1 MRAPAAHRPRA
12 PRAAATSGVR
22 AEGASGSEEM
32 NWGLILK
39 FENLFQLRCA
49 CRQLHA
55 LSHRKVYRTQWKP
68 VQSSVYPIW
77 SVHLYPQLWQ
87 TDKLISV
94 ALPHYRHLATKEEK
108 KKNRKK
114 LPLTKGEVEIRQKM
128 TVEELARAMGKDVDH
143 IYEALLYTDIDFDSL
158 EPDSILYEDY
168 IKLIV
173 KKSGMKYKS
182 AKLKEEKEKENTDAV
197 KRPPADPAVLTPRP
211 AVVTILGH
219 VDHGKTT
226 LLDSLRKTQV
236 ASMEAGGITQHIGAF
251 LVHLPSGEKITFLDT
266 PGHAAFS
273 AMRARGTNVTDI
285 VILVVAAED
294 GVMEQT
300 IESIQHAKN
309 AGVPLILAINKCDK
323 PEADPERVKK
333 ELLAHDVVCEE
344 FGGDVQAV
352 NISALK
358 GENLM
363 VLAEATVAL
372 AEMLEL
378 KADSTGLVEGTVI
391 ESRKDKGKGP
401 VTTAIIQRGTL
412 RKGCV
417 LVAGKTWAKV
427 RFMFDENGKAVDA
440 ASPGIPV
447 EIMGWKEV
455 PSAGDEIIEVESE
468 QKAHQV
474 VAWRNYVEQQEKMKR
489 DSEVIE
495 AKQKEH
501 RTEYEKK
508 QQKLAHLTWRQR
520 KAVLYK
526 ANKHLMCSKPK
537 ERTEIDKNVLSVI
550 VKGDVDGSVE
560 AILNILDSYDA
571 DSECKLDII
580 HFGMGDISE
589 TDVSLAEA
597 FNGVVYGFSVKANET
612 IKKLAAKKGI
622 KIKIHNIIYH
632 LIEDVK
638 HELNSR
644 LPPSMVE
651 NTIGEASVL
660 DTFSVTVGKS
670 KVPVAGCR
678 VHKGQLDKKMK
689 FKLIRKGD
697 VIWKGSLSSLKHH
710 KADVQII
717 KTGMDCGLSLDKDI
731 DFNVGDEIICYEEKE
746 VGQTTSWDPGF

>member
-1 MRAPAAHRPRA
+1 
-12 PRAAATSGVR
+12 
-22 AEGASGSEEM
+22 M
-32 NWGLILK
+32 NRGLILK
-39 FENLFQLRCA
+39 FESLVQFRGA
-49 CRQLHA
+49 CRQLRT
-55 LSHRKVYRTQWKP
+55 LSHRKVARAQWKP
-68 VQSSVYPIW
+68 AQSSAHPMC
-77 SVHLYPQLWQ
+77 SVLLYPQLWQ
-87 TDKLISV
+87 KDKLISI
-94 ALPHYRHLATKEEK
+94 ALSQCRHLATKEETKKRK
-108 KKNRKK
+108 KKI
-114 LPLTKGEVEIRQKM
+114 LLTQGEVEIRQKM
-128 TVEELARAMGKDVDH
+128 TIEELARAMGKDIDH
-143 IYEALLYTDIDFDSL
+143 IYEALLYTDVDLDSL
-158 EPDSILYEDY
+158 EPDSVLYEDH

-182 AKLKEEKEKENTDAV
+182 AKLKEEKERENTDAV

-211 AVVTILGH
+211 PVVTILGH

-273 AMRARGTNVTDI
+273 AMRARGTHVTDI

-309 AGVPLILAINKCDK
+309 AGVPIILAINKCDK

-372 AEMLEL
+372 AEVLEL
-378 KADSTGLVEGTVI
+378 KADPTGLVEGTVI

-412 RKGCV
+412 RKGSV

-427 RFMFDENGKAVDA
+427 RFMFDENGKAIDA

-455 PSAGDEIIEVESE
+455 PSAGDEMLEVESE
-468 QKAHQV
+468 QRAHEV
-474 VAWRNYVEQQEKMKR
+474 MAWRTYVEQQEKVKK
-489 DSEVIE
+489 DAEVIE

-501 RTEYEKK
+501 RMEYEKK

-526 ANKHLMCSKPK
+526 ENKHLMLLKPK
-537 ERTEIDKNVLSVI
+537 ERTEMDKNVLSVI

-571 DSECKLDII
+571 DDECKLNII

-589 TDVSLAEA
+589 TDISLAET
-597 FNGVVYGFSVKANET
+597 FNGVVFGFSVKANES
-612 IKKLAAKKGI
+612 IKQLAAKKGI
-622 KIKIHNIIYH
+622 KIKLHNVIYK
-632 LIEDVK
+632 LIEDLK
-638 HELNSR
+638 EELNSR
-644 LPPSMVE
+644 LPPAVAE

-660 DTFSVTVGKS
+660 NIFSVTVGKN
-670 KVPVAGCR
+670 KIPVAGCR
-678 VHKGQLDKKMK
+678 VQKGLLDKKMK
-689 FKLIRKGD
+689 FKLIRNGD
-697 VIWKGSLSSLKHH
+697 VIWKGYLSSLKHH
-710 KADVQII
+710 KDDVQVI
-717 KTGMDCGLSLDKDI
+717 KTGMDCGLSLDKNI
-731 DFNVGDEIICYEEKE
+731 QFNIGDEIICYEEKE
-746 VGQTTSWDPGF
+746 VQQTTSWDPGF

>member
-1 MRAPAAHRPRA
+1 MKSSAARSVLVESTGRDRPRNEA
-12 PRAAATSGVR
+12 REQFLSAKRAVNR
-22 AEGASGSEEM
+22 IHLHEEM
-32 NWGLILK
+32 NRGLILK
-39 FENLFQLRCA
+39 FENLVQLRGA
-49 CRQLHA
+49 CQQLRT
-55 LSHRKVYRTQWKP
+55 LSYRKVYRAQWKP
-68 VQSSVYPIW
+68 VQSSAHPVW
-77 SVHLYPQLWQ
+77 SVLLYPQLWQ
-87 TDKLISV
+87 KDKLISIT
-94 ALPHYRHLATKEEK
+94 LPQHRHLATKEETK
-108 KKNRKK
+108 KKKK
-114 LPLTKGEVEIRQKM
+114 KIPLAKGEVEIRQKM
-128 TVEELARAMGKDVDH
+128 TIEELAQAMGKDIDH
-143 IYEALLYTDIDFDSL
+143 IYEALLYTDIDLDSL
-158 EPDSILYEDY
+158 EPDSILYEDH
-168 IKLIV
+168 IKLVV

-182 AKLKEEKEKENTDAV
+182 AKLKEEKERKNTDAV

-211 AVVTILGH
+211 PVVTILGH

-273 AMRARGTNVTDI
+273 AMRARGTHVTDI

-294 GVMEQT
+294 GVMQQT

-333 ELLAHDVVCEE
+333 ELLAHDVICEE

-378 KADSTGLVEGTVI
+378 KADSTGLVEATVI

-427 RFMFDENGKAVDA
+427 RFMFDENGKAIDA
-440 ASPGIPV
+440 APPGIPV

-455 PSAGDEIIEVESE
+455 PSAGDEILEVESE
-468 QKAHQV
+468 QRAHEV
-474 VAWRNYVEQQEKMKR
+474 VAWRTYVEQQDRMKK
-489 DSEVIE
+489 DVEVIE

-501 RTEYEKK
+501 RMEYKKK
-508 QQKLAHLTWRQR
+508 QQPLAHLTWRQR

-526 ANKHLMCSKPK
+526 ANKHLMFLKPK
-537 ERTEIDKNVLSVI
+537 ERTEMDKNVLSVI
-550 VKGDVDGSVE
+550 VKGDVDGSLE

-571 DSECKLDII
+571 DDECKLDII

-589 TDVSLAEA
+589 TDISLAEA
-597 FNGVVYGFSVKANET
+597 FNGVVFGFSVKANESV
-612 IKKLAAKKGI
+612 KQLAAKKGV
-622 KIKIHNIIYH
+622 KIKLHNIIYK
-632 LIEDVK
+632 LIEDLK
-638 HELNSR
+638 DELNSR
-644 LPPSMVE
+644 LPPSVVE
-651 NTIGEASVL
+651 DTIGEASVL
-660 DTFSVTVGKS
+660 DTFSVTVGKN
-670 KVPVAGCR
+670 KIPVAGCR
-678 VHKGQLDKKMK
+678 VQKGLLDKKMK
-689 FKLIRKGD
+689 FKLIRNRD
-697 VIWKGSLSSLKHH
+697 VIWKGSRSQ
-710 KADVQII
+710 A
-717 KTGMDCGLSLDKDI
+717 
-731 DFNVGDEIICYEEKE
+731 
-746 VGQTTSWDPGF
+746 PGN

>member
-1 MRAPAAHRPRA
+1 
-12 PRAAATSGVR
+12 
-22 AEGASGSEEM
+22 M
-32 NWGLILK
+32 NRRLILK
-39 FENLFQLRCA
+39 FENLIHFRGA
-49 CRQLHA
+49 CRQLHTLPCRGVCRA
-55 LSHRKVYRTQWKP
+55 QWKP
-68 VQSSVYPIW
+68 VQSSACPTR
-77 SVHLYPQLWQ
+77 SVHPYPQCWQ
-87 TDKLISV
+87 RDKLVRV
-94 ALPHYRHLATKEEK
+94 ASSPCRYLATKEEK
-108 KKNRKK
+108 KKDRRK
-114 LPLTKGEVEIRQKM
+114 LPMTKGEVEIRQQM
-128 TVEELARAMGKDVDH
+128 TVEELARAMGKDIDH
-143 IYEALLYTDIDFDSL
+143 IYEALLYSDIDVNSL
-158 EPDSILYEDY
+158 EPDSILYEDS

-182 AKLKEEKEKENTDAV
+182 AKLREEKERENKDAV
-197 KRPPADPAVLTPRP
+197 KRPPADPAFLTPRP
-211 AVVTILGH
+211 PVVTIMGH

-236 ASMEAGGITQHIGAF
+236 AAMEAGGITQHIGAF

-273 AMRARGTNVTDI
+273 AMRARGAYVTDI
-285 VILVVAAED
+285 IILVVAAED
-294 GVMEQT
+294 GVMQQT
-300 IESIQHAKN
+300 IESIEHAKN

-358 GENLM
+358 GDNLT

-378 KADSTGLVEGTVI
+378 KADYSGLVEGTIV

-440 ASPGIPV
+440 ASPSIPV

-455 PSAGDEIIEVESE
+455 PSAGDEILEVESE
-468 QKAHQV
+468 QRAHEV
-474 VAWRNYVEQQEKMKR
+474 VAWRTYVEQQEKMKK
-489 DSEVIE
+489 DGEVIE

-501 RTEYEKK
+501 RMEYEKK
-508 QQKLAHLTWRQR
+508 LQNLAHLTWRQR
-520 KAVLYK
+520 KAALYK
-526 ANKHLMCSKPK
+526 ASKHLMPLKPK
-537 ERTEIDKNVLSVI
+537 ERAETDENVLSI
-550 VKGDVDGSVE
+550 IIKGDVDGSVE
-560 AILNILDSYDA
+560 AILNVLDSYDA
-571 DSECKLDII
+571 DDECKLDVI

-589 TDVSLAEA
+589 TDLSLAET

-612 IKKLAAKKGI
+612 IKKMAAKKGV
-622 KIKIHNIIYH
+622 KIKLHNIIYK
-632 LIEDVK
+632 LIEDLK
-638 HELNSR
+638 DELSSR
-644 LPPSMVE
+644 LPPSVVE

-660 DTFSVTVGKS
+660 DIFSVTVGKN

-678 VHKGQLDKKMK
+678 VQKGQLDKKMK
-689 FKLIRKGD
+689 FKLIRKGN

-710 KADVQII
+710 KDDVQVI
-717 KTGMDCGLSLDKDI
+717 KTGMDCGLSLDKHME
-731 DFNVGDEIICYEEKE
+731 FNIGDEIICYEEKE
-746 VGQTTSWDPGF
+746 IQQTTSWNPGF

>member
-1 MRAPAAHRPRA
+1 MSR
-12 PRAAATSGVR
+12 
-22 AEGASGSEEM
+22 
-32 NWGLILK
+32 GLILK
-39 FENLFQLRCA
+39 LENLVQLHCA
-49 CRQLHA
+49 CRQLHT
-55 LSHRKVYRTQWKP
+55 LSYRKVYRAQWKP
-68 VQSSVYPIW
+68 VQSSAYPMW
-77 SVHLYPQLWQ
+77 SVHLYPQFWQ
-87 TDKLISV
+87 ADKLISV
-94 ALPHYRHLATKEEK
+94 ASPRYRHLATKEEK

-128 TVEELARAMGKDVDH
+128 TVEELARAMGKDIDH
-143 IYEALLYTDIDFDSL
+143 IFEALLYTDIDFGSL
-158 EPDSILYEDY
+158 EPDSILDEDY

-211 AVVTILGH
+211 AVVTVLGH

-236 ASMEAGGITQHIGAF
+236 AAMEAGGITQHIGAF
-251 LVHLPSGEKITFLDT
+251 LVHLPTGEKITFLDT

-273 AMRARGTNVTDI
+273 AMRARGTSVTDI

-300 IESIQHAKN
+300 VESIQHAQN

-333 ELLAHDVVCEE
+333 ELLAHDVICEE

-378 KADSTGLVEGTVI
+378 KADATGLVEGTVI

-412 RKGCV
+412 RKGCI

-427 RFMFDENGKAVDA
+427 RFMFDENGRAVDA

-455 PSAGDEIIEVESE
+455 PSAGDEILEVESE
-468 QKAHQV
+468 QRAHEV

-489 DSEVIE
+489 DLEFIE

-501 RTEYEKK
+501 RMEYEKK
-508 QQKLAHLTWRQR
+508 QQKLAHLTWRQK

-526 ANKHLMCSKPK
+526 ANKHIMFSKPK
-537 ERTEIDKNVLSVI
+537 ERTESDKNVLSVI

-571 DSECKLDII
+571 DDECKLDII

-622 KIKIHNIIYH
+622 KIKLHNIIYQ

-644 LPPSMVE
+644 LPPSVVE

-660 DTFSVTVGKS
+660 DTFCVTVGKS

-678 VHKGQLDKKMK
+678 VQKGQLDKKMK
-689 FKLIRKGD
+689 FKLIRQGD

-717 KTGMDCGLSLDKDI
+717 KTGMDCGISLDKDI
-731 DFNVGDEIICYEEKE
+731 EFSVGDEIICYEEKE
-746 VGQTTSWDPGF
+746 VQQTTSWDPGF

>member
-1 MRAPAAHRPRA
+1 MNRGLVLRL
-12 PRAAATSGVR
+12 
-22 AEGASGSEEM
+22 EG
-32 NWGLILK
+32 LV
-39 FENLFQLRCA
+39 QLRGA
-49 CRQLHA
+49 CRQLRA
-55 LSHRKVYRTQWKP
+55 LSYGKLWGARWKP
-68 VQSSVYPIW
+68 VQASAQPLCSVP
-77 SVHLYPQLWQ
+77 LRPQLWQ
-87 TDKLISV
+87 KHRSV
-94 ALPHYRHLATKEEK
+94 GVASAQRRHLATKEETK
-108 KKNRKK
+108 KKKK
-114 LPLTKGEVEIRQKM
+114 KIPLTRGEVEIRQKM
-128 TVEELARAMGKDVDH
+128 TVEELARAMGKDIDH
-143 IYEALLYTDIDFDSL
+143 IYEALLYTDIDLASL
-158 EPDSILYEDY
+158 EPDSILYEDQ
-168 IKLIV
+168 IKMIV
-173 KKSGMKYKS
+173 QKSGMKYKS
-182 AKLKEEKEKENTDAV
+182 AKLKEEKERKNTDAV
-197 KRPPADPAVLTPRP
+197 KPPADPAVLTPRP
-211 AVVTILGH
+211 PVVTILGH

-251 LVHLPSGEKITFLDT
+251 LVHMPSGEKITFLDT

-372 AEMLEL
+372 AEILEL
-378 KADSTGLVEGTVI
+378 KADATGLVEGTVI
-391 ESRKDKGKGP
+391 ESRKDRGKGP
-401 VTTAIIQRGTL
+401 LTTAIIQRGTL

-440 ASPGIPV
+440 APPGIPV
-447 EIMGWKEV
+447 EIMGWKDV
-455 PSAGDEIIEVESE
+455 PSAGDEILEVESE
-468 QKAHQV
+468 QRAHEV
-474 VAWRNYVEQQEKMKR
+474 IDWRTYVEQQEKLKK
-489 DSEVIE
+489 DTEVIE

-501 RTEYEKK
+501 RMEYKQQ

-526 ANKHLMCSKPK
+526 ANKHLLFQRPK
-537 ERTEIDKNVLSVI
+537 DRREVAEDTLSVI

-560 AILNILDSYDA
+560 AILNILDSYDCE
-571 DSECKLDII
+571 DECKLDIV

-589 TDVSLAEA
+589 NDLSLAEA
-597 FNGVVYGFSVKANET
+597 FNGVIYGFSVKANDS
-612 IKKLAAKKGI
+612 IKKLADKKGI
-622 KIKIHNIIYH
+622 KIKLHNIIYK
-632 LIEDVK
+632 LIDDLKE
-638 HELNSR
+638 ELNSR
-644 LPPSMVE
+644 LPPAVVE
-651 NTIGEASVL
+651 TTIGEASVL
-660 DTFSVTVGKS
+660 DTFSVTVGKN
-670 KVPVAGCR
+670 KIPVAGCR
-678 VHKGQLDKKMK
+678 VHKGLLDRKMK
-689 FKLIRKGD
+689 FKLIRSGD

-710 KADVQII
+710 KDDAQVI
-717 KTGMDCGLSLDKDI
+717 KVGMDCGLSLDRNLE
-731 DFNVGDEIICYEEKE
+731 FSVGDGIICYEETE
-746 VGQTTSWDPGF
+746 VRQKTSWDPGF

>member
-1 MRAPAAHRPRA
+1 
-12 PRAAATSGVR
+12 
-22 AEGASGSEEM
+22 M

-182 AKLKEEKEKENTDAV
+182 AKLKEEKEKENTDA
-197 KRPPADPAVLTPRP
+197 
-211 AVVTILGH
+211 
-219 VDHGKTT
+219 
-226 LLDSLRKTQV
+226 
-236 ASMEAGGITQHIGAF
+236 
-251 LVHLPSGEKITFLDT
+251 ITFLDT

>member
-1 MRAPAAHRPRA
+1 
-12 PRAAATSGVR
+12 
-22 AEGASGSEEM
+22 M
-32 NWGLILK
+32 NRGLILK
-39 FENLFQLRCA
+39 FENLVQLRGA
-49 CRQLHA
+49 CRQLRT
-55 LSHRKVYRTQWKP
+55 LSDRKVDRAQWKP
-68 VQSSVYPIW
+68 VQSSAHPAW
-77 SVHLYPQLWQ
+77 SALLYPQFWQ
-87 TDKLISV
+87 KDKLIRI
-94 ALPHYRHLATKEEK
+94 ALLQHRHLATKEETK
-108 KKNRKK
+108 KKKK
-114 LPLTKGEVEIRQKM
+114 KIPLAKGEVEIRQKM
-128 TVEELARAMGKDVDH
+128 TVEELAQAMGKDVDH
-143 IYEALLYTDIDFDSL
+143 IYEALLYTDVNLDSL
-158 EPDSILYEDY
+158 EPDSILYEDH

-182 AKLKEEKEKENTDAV
+182 AKLKEEKERENTDAV

-211 AVVTILGH
+211 PVVTILGH

-273 AMRARGTNVTDI
+273 AMRARGTHVTDI

-294 GVMEQT
+294 GVMQQT

-358 GENLM
+358 GENLL

-427 RFMFDENGKAVDA
+427 RFMFDENGKAVDT

-455 PSAGDEIIEVESE
+455 PSAGEEILEVESE
-468 QKAHQV
+468 QRAHEV
-474 VAWRNYVEQQEKMKR
+474 VAWRTYVEQQERMKR
-489 DSEVIE
+489 DVEVIE

-501 RTEYEKK
+501 RMEYKEK

-526 ANKHLMCSKPK
+526 ANKHLMFSRPK
-537 ERTEIDKNVLSVI
+537 EKTEMDKNVLSVI
-550 VKGDVDGSVE
+550 VKGAVLFCFLLHWFC
-560 AILNILDSYDA
+560 A
-571 DSECKLDII
+571 SEVLSLKHSSKLSLVII
-580 HFGMGDISE
+580 SCRLFYLS
-589 TDVSLAEA
+589 
-597 FNGVVYGFSVKANET
+597 GVVFGFSVKANES
-612 IKKLAAKKGI
+612 IKQLAAKKGI
-622 KIKIHNIIYH
+622 KIKLHNIIYK
-632 LIEDVK
+632 LIEDLK
-638 HELNSR
+638 DELNSR
-644 LPPSMVE
+644 LPPSVVE

-660 DTFSVTVGKS
+660 DIFSVTVGKN
-670 KVPVAGCR
+670 KIPVAGCR
-678 VHKGQLDKKMK
+678 VQKGLLDKKMK
-689 FKLIRKGD
+689 FKLIRNGD

-710 KADVQII
+710 KDDVQVI
-717 KTGMDCGLSLDKDI
+717 KTGMDCGLSLNEYI
-731 DFNVGDEIICYEEKE
+731 EFNIGDEIICYEERE
-746 VGQTTSWDPGF
+746 VQQTTSWDPGF

>member
-1 MRAPAAHRPRA
+1 MR
-12 PRAAATSGVR
+12 
-22 AEGASGSEEM
+22 
-32 NWGLILK
+32 
-39 FENLFQLRCA
+39 
-49 CRQLHA
+49 
-55 LSHRKVYRTQWKP
+55 
-68 VQSSVYPIW
+68 
-77 SVHLYPQLWQ
+77 
-87 TDKLISV
+87 
-94 ALPHYRHLATKEEK
+94 
-108 KKNRKK
+108 
-114 LPLTKGEVEIRQKM
+114 GEVEIRQKM
-128 TVEELARAMGKDVDH
+128 TVEELAQAMGKDIDH
-143 IYEALLYTDIDFDSL
+143 IYEALLYTDINLDSV
-158 EPDSILYEDY
+158 EPDTILHEDH
-168 IKLIV
+168 IKMIV
-173 KKSGMKYKS
+173 QKSGMKYKS
-182 AKLKEEKEKENTDAV
+182 AKLKEEKERRNTDAV

-211 AVVTILGH
+211 PVVTILGH

-251 LVHLPSGEKITFLDT
+251 IVHMPSGEKITFLDT

-378 KADSTGLVEGTVI
+378 KADATGLVEGMII

-401 VTTAIIQRGTL
+401 LTTAIIQRGTL

-427 RFMFDENGKAVDA
+427 RFLFDENGKAVDA

-447 EIMGWKEV
+447 EIMGWKES
-455 PSAGDEIIEVESE
+455 PSAGDEILEVESE
-468 QKAHQV
+468 QRAQEV
-474 VAWRNYVEQQEKMKR
+474 VAWRTYVEQQEKMKK
-489 DSEVIE
+489 DLEVIE

-501 RTEYEKK
+501 RLEYEKK

-526 ANKHLMCSKPK
+526 ANKHLMFSRPK
-537 ERTEIDKNVLSVI
+537 ERTEMDENTLSLI

-560 AILNILDSYDA
+560 AILNILDSYDCE
-571 DSECKLDII
+571 DECKLDIVY
-580 HFGMGDISE
+580 FGMGDISE
-589 TDVSLAEA
+589 NDINLAEA
-597 FNGVVYGFSVKANET
+597 FNGVIFGFSVKANES
-612 IKKLAAKKGI
+612 IKKLADKKGI
-622 KIKIHNIIYH
+622 KIKLHNIIYK
-632 LIEDVK
+632 LIEDLK
-638 HELNSR
+638 DELNSR
-644 LPPSMVE
+644 LPSAVVE
-651 NTIGEASVL
+651 TTIGEASVL
-660 DTFSVTVGKS
+660 DTFSVTVGKN
-670 KVPVAGCR
+670 KIPVAGCR
-678 VHKGQLDKKMK
+678 VHKGLLDRKMK
-689 FKLIRKGD
+689 FKLIRNRD
-697 VIWKGSLSSLKHH
+697 VIWKGCLSSLKHH
-710 KADVQII
+710 KDDVQVI
-717 KTGMDCGLSLDKDI
+717 KTGMDCGLSLDKNLEFSI
-731 DFNVGDEIICYEEKE
+731 GDEIICYEEKE
-746 VGQTTSWDPGF
+746 VQQKTSWDPGF

>member
-1 MRAPAAHRPRA
+1 M
-12 PRAAATSGVR
+12 
-22 AEGASGSEEM
+22 
-32 NWGLILK
+32 
-39 FENLFQLRCA
+39 
-49 CRQLHA
+49 
-55 LSHRKVYRTQWKP
+55 
-68 VQSSVYPIW
+68 
-77 SVHLYPQLWQ
+77 
-87 TDKLISV
+87 
-94 ALPHYRHLATKEEK
+94 
-108 KKNRKK
+108 
-114 LPLTKGEVEIRQKM
+114 TKGEVEIRQQM

-143 IYEALLYTDIDFDSL
+143 IYEALLYTDIDVDSL
-158 EPDSILYEDY
+158 EPDSILYEDS

-182 AKLKEEKEKENTDAV
+182 AKLREEKERENKDAV
-197 KRPPADPAVLTPRP
+197 KRPPADPAFLTPRP
-211 AVVTILGH
+211 PVVTIMGH

-236 ASMEAGGITQHIGAF
+236 AAMEAGGITQHIGAF

-273 AMRARGTNVTDI
+273 AMRARGTYVTDI

-294 GVMEQT
+294 GVMQQT
-300 IESIQHAKN
+300 IESIEHAKN
-309 AGVPLILAINKCDK
+309 AGVPLVLAINKCDK

-358 GENLM
+358 GDNLM
-363 VLAEATVAL
+363 VLAEATVLL

-378 KADSTGLVEGTVI
+378 KADYTGLVEGTII

-440 ASPGIPV
+440 ASPSIPV

-455 PSAGDEIIEVESE
+455 PSAGDEILEVESE
-468 QKAHQV
+468 QRAHEV
-474 VAWRNYVEQQEKMKR
+474 VAWRTYVEQQEKMKKDR
-489 DSEVIE
+489 EVIE

-501 RTEYEKK
+501 RMEYEKK
-508 QQKLAHLTWRQR
+508 QQNLAHLTWRQR
-520 KAVLYK
+520 KAALYK
-526 ANKHLMCSKPK
+526 ANKHLMLLKPK
-537 ERTEIDKNVLSVI
+537 ERAETDENVLSI
-550 VKGDVDGSVE
+550 IIKGDVDGSVE
-560 AILNILDSYDA
+560 AILNVLDSYDA
-571 DSECKLDII
+571 DDECKLDVI

-589 TDVSLAEA
+589 TDLSLAET

-612 IKKLAAKKGI
+612 IKKMAAKKGI
-622 KIKIHNIIYH
+622 KIKLHNIIYK
-632 LIEDVK
+632 LIEDLK
-638 HELNSR
+638 DELSSR
-644 LPPSMVE
+644 LPPSVVE

-660 DTFSVTVGKS
+660 DTFSITVGKN

-678 VHKGQLDKKMK
+678 VQKGQLDKKMK
-689 FKLIRKGD
+689 FKLIRKGN
-697 VIWKGSLSSLKHH
+697 VIWKGKYNGYKIALCTGTSSCENSVKCVHLVIVQSDVLFRMELFPVQKSGVIHTCSKPPYLIEKQQQHRLSH
-710 KADVQII
+710 
-717 KTGMDCGLSLDKDI
+717 
-731 DFNVGDEIICYEEKE
+731 
-746 VGQTTSWDPGF
+746 

>member
-1 MRAPAAHRPRA
+1 
-12 PRAAATSGVR
+12 
-22 AEGASGSEEM
+22 M
-32 NWGLILK
+32 NRGLVLRL
-39 FENLFQLRCA
+39 ESLAQLRGA
-49 CRQLHA
+49 CRQLRA
-55 LSHRKVYRTQWKP
+55 LPCRKVWGAQWKP
-68 VQSSVYPIW
+68 AQASAHPLCSV
-77 SVHLYPQLWQ
+77 LLRPQLWQ
-87 TDKLISV
+87 KHRLIG
-94 ALPHYRHLATKEEK
+94 AAAAQCRHLATKEETKRK
-108 KKNRKK
+108 KKKI
-114 LPLTKGEVEIRQKM
+114 PLTRGEVEIRQKM
-128 TVEELARAMGKDVDH
+128 TIEELARAMGKDVDH
-143 IYEALLYTDIDFDSL
+143 IYEALLYTDVDLGSL
-158 EPDSILYEDY
+158 EPDSILYEDR
-168 IKLIV
+168 IKMIV
-173 KKSGMKYKS
+173 QKSGMKYKS
-182 AKLKEEKEKENTDAV
+182 AKLKEEKERKNTDAV
-197 KRPPADPAVLTPRP
+197 KPPADPAVLTPRP
-211 AVVTILGH
+211 PVVTILGH

-251 LVHLPSGEKITFLDT
+251 LVHMPSGEKITFLDT

-372 AEMLEL
+372 AEILEL
-378 KADSTGLVEGTVI
+378 KADATGLVEGTVI

-401 VTTAIIQRGTL
+401 LTTAIIQRGTL

-427 RFMFDENGKAVDA
+427 RFMFDENGKTVDA
-440 ASPGIPV
+440 APPGIPV
-447 EIMGWKEV
+447 EIMGWKDV
-455 PSAGDEIIEVESE
+455 PSAGDEILEVESE
-468 QKAHQV
+468 QRAHEV
-474 VAWRNYVEQQEKMKR
+474 IDWRTYVEQQEKLKK
-489 DSEVIE
+489 DVEVIE

-501 RTEYEKK
+501 RREYKQQ

-526 ANKHLMCSKPK
+526 ANKHLLFQRPK
-537 ERTEIDKNVLSVI
+537 DRREMAEDTLSVI

-560 AILNILDSYDA
+560 AILNILDSYDCE
-571 DSECKLDII
+571 DECKLDIV

-589 TDVSLAEA
+589 NDLSLAEA
-597 FNGVVYGFSVKANET
+597 FNGVIYGFSVKANDS
-612 IKKLAAKKGI
+612 IKKLADKKGI
-622 KIKIHNIIYH
+622 KIKLHNIIYR
-632 LIEDVK
+632 LIDDLKE
-638 HELNSR
+638 ELSSR
-644 LPPSMVE
+644 LPPAVVE
-651 NTIGEASVL
+651 TTIGEASVL
-660 DTFSVTVGKS
+660 DTFSVTVGKN
-670 KVPVAGCR
+670 KIPVAGCR
-678 VHKGQLDKKMK
+678 VHKGLLDRKMK
-689 FKLIRKGD
+689 FKLIRSGD

-710 KADVQII
+710 KDDAQVI
-717 KTGMDCGLSLDKDI
+717 KAGMDCGLSLDRNLE
-731 DFNVGDEIICYEEKE
+731 FSVGDDIICYEETE
-746 VGQTTSWDPGF
+746 VQQTTSWDPGF

>member
-1 MRAPAAHRPRA
+1 
-12 PRAAATSGVR
+12 
-22 AEGASGSEEM
+22 M
-32 NWGLILK
+32 NRGLMLK
-39 FENLFQLRCA
+39 FENLVQLCGAR
-49 CRQLHA
+49 RQMCT
-55 LSHRKVYRTQWKP
+55 LSHRKVYRAQWKP
-68 VQSSVYPIW
+68 VQSSAHPMW
-77 SVHLYPQLWQ
+77 SVPLHPQFWQ
-87 TDKLISV
+87 KDKLIPV
-94 ALPHYRHLATKEEK
+94 ALSQCRHLATKEETKNK
-108 KKNRKK
+108 KKKT
-114 LPLTKGEVEIRQKM
+114 PLTKGEVEIRQKM
-128 TVEELARAMGKDVDH
+128 TIEELARAMGKDVDH
-143 IYEALLYTDIDFDSL
+143 IFEALLYTDIDLDSL
-158 EPDSILYEDY
+158 EPDSILDEDH

-182 AKLKEEKEKENTDAV
+182 AKLKEEKERENTDAV

-211 AVVTILGH
+211 PVVTILGH

-273 AMRARGTNVTDI
+273 AMRAR
-285 VILVVAAED
+285 
-294 GVMEQT
+294 
-300 IESIQHAKN
+300 
-309 AGVPLILAINKCDK
+309 VPLILAINKCDK

-333 ELLAHDVVCEE
+333 ELLAYDVVCEE

-401 VTTAIIQRGTL
+401 ITTAIVQRGTL

-427 RFMFDENGKAVDA
+427 RHMFDENGKAIDA

-455 PSAGDEIIEVESE
+455 PSAGDEILEVESE
-468 QKAHQV
+468 QRAHEV
-474 VAWRNYVEQQEKMKR
+474 VAWRTYVEQQEKMKR
-489 DSEVIE
+489 DVKAIE

-501 RTEYEKK
+501 RMEYEEK

-520 KAVLYK
+520 KTALYK
-526 ANKHLMCSKPK
+526 ANKHLMFSKPK
-537 ERTEIDKNVLSVI
+537 ERTEMDKNVLSVI

-560 AILNILDSYDA
+560 AVLNILDSYDA
-571 DSECKLDII
+571 DNECKLDII

-589 TDVSLAEA
+589 TDISLAEA
-597 FNGVVYGFSVKANET
+597 FNGVIFGFNVKANES

-622 KIKIHNIIYH
+622 KIKLQNIIYK
-632 LIEDVK
+632 LIDDLK
-638 HELNSR
+638 DELNSR
-644 LPPSMVE
+644 LPPSVVE
-651 NTIGEASVL
+651 NTIGEASIL
-660 DTFSVTVGKS
+660 NIFSVTVGKN
-670 KVPVAGCR
+670 KIPVAGCR
-678 VHKGQLDKKMK
+678 VQKGLLDKNLN
-689 FKLIRKGD
+689 FKLIHNGD

-710 KADVQII
+710 KDDVQVI
-717 KTGMDCGLSLDKDI
+717 KAGMDCGLSLDKYLE
-731 DFNVGDEIICYEEKE
+731 FNIGDEIICYEEKE
-746 VGQTTSWDPGF
+746 VQQTTSWDPGF

>member
-1 MRAPAAHRPRA
+1 
-12 PRAAATSGVR
+12 
-22 AEGASGSEEM
+22 M
-32 NWGLILK
+32 NRGLILK
-39 FENLFQLRCA
+39 FASLVRFRGA
-49 CRQLHA
+49 CRQLRT
-55 LSHRKVYRTQWKP
+55 LSHRKAARAQWKP
-68 VQSSVYPIW
+68 VRPSAHPPCSAL
-77 SVHLYPQLWQ
+77 LYPPLWQ
-87 TDKLISV
+87 KDKLMSI
-94 ALPHYRHLATKEEK
+94 ALAQRRHLATKEEAK
-108 KKNRKK
+108 KKKK
-114 LPLTKGEVEIRQKM
+114 KILVTRGEVEIRQKM

-143 IYEALLYTDIDFDSL
+143 IYEALLYTDVDLDSL
-158 EPDSILYEDY
+158 EPDSVLYEDH

-182 AKLKEEKEKENTDAV
+182 AKLKEEKERENTDAV
-197 KRPPADPAVLTPRP
+197 KRPPADPAALTPRP
-211 AVVTILGH
+211 PVVTILGH

-273 AMRARGTNVTDI
+273 AMRARGTHVTDI

-309 AGVPLILAINKCDK
+309 AGVPIILAINKCDK

-378 KADSTGLVEGTVI
+378 KADPTGLVEGTVI

-440 ASPGIPV
+440 ASPGVPV

-455 PSAGDEIIEVESE
+455 PSAGDEMLEVESE
-468 QKAHQV
+468 QRAQEV
-474 VAWRNYVEQQEKMKR
+474 VAWRTYVEQQEKVKKDM
-489 DSEVIE
+489 EVIE

-501 RTEYEKK
+501 RMEYEKK

-526 ANKHLMCSKPK
+526 EKKHLMFLKPK
-537 ERTEIDKNVLSVI
+537 ERTEMDKNVLSVI

-571 DSECKLDII
+571 DDECKLDII

-589 TDVSLAEA
+589 TDIGLAET
-597 FNGVVYGFSVKANET
+597 FNGVVFGFSVKANES
-612 IKKLAAKKGI
+612 IKQLAAKKGI
-622 KIKIHNIIYH
+622 KIKLHNVIYK
-632 LIEDVK
+632 LIEDLK
-638 HELNSR
+638 EELNSK
-644 LPPSMVE
+644 LPPAVVE

-660 DTFSVTVGKS
+660 DIFSVTVGKT
-670 KVPVAGCR
+670 KIPVAGCR
-678 VHKGQLDKKMK
+678 VQKGLLDKKMK

-697 VIWKGSLSSLKHH
+697 VIWKGYLSSLKHH
-710 KADVQII
+710 KDDVQVI
-717 KTGMDCGLSLDKDI
+717 KMGMDCGLSLDKNI
-731 DFNVGDEIICYEEKE
+731 EFNIGDEIICYEEKE
-746 VGQTTSWDPGF
+746 VQQTTSWDPGF

>member
-1 MRAPAAHRPRA
+1 M
-12 PRAAATSGVR
+12 
-22 AEGASGSEEM
+22 
-32 NWGLILK
+32 
-39 FENLFQLRCA
+39 
-49 CRQLHA
+49 
-55 LSHRKVYRTQWKP
+55 
-68 VQSSVYPIW
+68 
-77 SVHLYPQLWQ
+77 
-87 TDKLISV
+87 
-94 ALPHYRHLATKEEK
+94 
-108 KKNRKK
+108 
-114 LPLTKGEVEIRQKM
+114 TKGEVEIRQQM
-128 TVEELARAMGKDVDH
+128 TVEELARAMGKDTDH
-143 IYEALLYTDIDFDSL
+143 IYEALLYSDIDVNSL
-158 EPDSILYEDY
+158 EPDSILYEDS

-182 AKLKEEKEKENTDAV
+182 AKLREEKERENKDAV
-197 KRPPADPAVLTPRP
+197 KRPPADPAFLTPRP
-211 AVVTILGH
+211 PVVTIMGH

-236 ASMEAGGITQHIGAF
+236 AAMEAGGITQHIGAF

-273 AMRARGTNVTDI
+273 AMRARGAYVTDI
-285 VILVVAAED
+285 IILVVAAED
-294 GVMEQT
+294 GVMQQT
-300 IESIQHAKN
+300 IESIEHAKN

-358 GENLM
+358 GDNLT

-378 KADSTGLVEGTVI
+378 KADYTGLVEGTIV

-440 ASPGIPV
+440 ASPSIPV

-455 PSAGDEIIEVESE
+455 PSAGDEILEVESE
-468 QKAHQV
+468 QRAHEV
-474 VAWRNYVEQQEKMKR
+474 VAWRTYVEQQEKMKK
-489 DSEVIE
+489 DGEVIE

-501 RTEYEKK
+501 RMEYEKK
-508 QQKLAHLTWRQR
+508 LQSLAHLTWRQR
-520 KAVLYK
+520 KAALYK
-526 ANKHLMCSKPK
+526 ASKHLMPLKPK
-537 ERTEIDKNVLSVI
+537 ERAETDENVLSI
-550 VKGDVDGSVE
+550 IIKGDVDGSVE
-560 AILNILDSYDA
+560 AILNVLDSYDA
-571 DSECKLDII
+571 DDECKLDVI

-589 TDVSLAEA
+589 TDLSLAET

-612 IKKLAAKKGI
+612 IKKMAAKKGV
-622 KIKIHNIIYH
+622 KIKLHNIIYK
-632 LIEDVK
+632 LIEDLK
-638 HELNSR
+638 DELSSR
-644 LPPSMVE
+644 LPPSVVE

-660 DTFSVTVGKS
+660 DIFSVTVGKN

-678 VHKGQLDKKMK
+678 VQKGQLDKKMK
-689 FKLIRKGD
+689 FKLIRKGN

-710 KADVQII
+710 KDDVQVI
-717 KTGMDCGLSLDKDI
+717 KTGMDCGLSLDKHME
-731 DFNVGDEIICYEEKE
+731 FNIGDEIICYEEKE
-746 VGQTTSWDPGF
+746 IQQTTSWNPGF

>member
-1 MRAPAAHRPRA
+1 
-12 PRAAATSGVR
+12 
-22 AEGASGSEEM
+22 M
-32 NWGLILK
+32 NRGLILK
-39 FENLFQLRCA
+39 FENLVQLRGA
-49 CRQLHA
+49 CRQLHT
-55 LSHRKVYRTQWKP
+55 LSYRKASRAQWKP
-68 VQSSVYPIW
+68 VQSSAHPVW
-77 SVHLYPQLWQ
+77 SLLMYPQFWQ
-87 TDKLISV
+87 KDKLISV
-94 ALPHYRHLATKEEK
+94 ALLQRRHLTTKEETK
-108 KKNRKK
+108 KKKKK
-114 LPLTKGEVEIRQKM
+114 LPLTKGEVEIKQKM
-128 TVEELARAMGKDVDH
+128 TVEELAQAMGKDIDH
-143 IYEALLYTDIDFDSL
+143 IYEVLLYTDIDLDSL
-158 EPDSILYEDY
+158 EPDSILYEDH

-182 AKLKEEKEKENTDAV
+182 AKLKEEKERENADAV
-197 KRPPADPAVLTPRP
+197 KRPPADPALLTPRP
-211 AVVTILGH
+211 PVVTILGH

-273 AMRARGTNVTDI
+273 AMRARGTHVTDI

-294 GVMEQT
+294 GVMQQT

-344 FGGDVQAV
+344 FGGDVQAI

-378 KADSTGLVEGTVI
+378 KADSAGLVEGTVI

-455 PSAGDEIIEVESE
+455 PSAGDEILEVESE
-468 QKAHQV
+468 QRAHEV
-474 VAWRNYVEQQEKMKR
+474 VDWRIYAEQQERMKR
-489 DSEVIE
+489 DVEVIE

-501 RTEYEKK
+501 RMEYEKQ
-508 QQKLAHLTWRQR
+508 QQKLAHLSWRQR
-520 KAVLYK
+520 KSVLYK
-526 ANKHLMCSKPK
+526 ANKHLMFSKPK
-537 ERTEIDKNVLSVI
+537 ERTEMDKNVLSLI
-550 VKGDVDGSVE
+550 IKGDVDGSVE

-571 DSECKLDII
+571 NDECKLDII

-589 TDVSLAEA
+589 TDINLAET
-597 FNGVVYGFSVKANET
+597 FNGVVYGFSVKANES
-612 IKKLAAKKGI
+612 IKQLAAKKGI
-622 KIKIHNIIYH
+622 KIKLHNIIYK
-632 LIEDVK
+632 LIEDLK
-638 HELNSR
+638 DELNSR
-644 LPPSMVE
+644 LPLSVVE

-660 DTFSVTVGKS
+660 NIFSVTVGKN

-678 VHKGQLDKKMK
+678 VQKGLLDKKMK
-689 FKLIRKGD
+689 FKLIRNGD
-697 VIWKGSLSSLKHH
+697 AIWKGSLSSLKHH
-710 KADVQII
+710 KDDVPVI
-717 KTGMDCGLSLDKDI
+717 KPGMDCGLSLDKHI
-731 DFNVGDEIICYEEKE
+731 EFNIGDEIICYEEKE
-746 VGQTTSWDPGF
+746 VQQATSWDPGF

>member
-1 MRAPAAHRPRA
+1 
-12 PRAAATSGVR
+12 
-22 AEGASGSEEM
+22 M
-32 NWGLILK
+32 NRGLVLRL
-39 FENLFQLRCA
+39 ESLVQLRGA
-49 CRQLHA
+49 CQQLRA
-55 LSHRKVYRTQWKP
+55 LSCRRAWGAQCRALQASARP
-68 VQSSVYPIW
+68 LGSLLP
-77 SVHLYPQLWQ
+77 YPQLWPKGTFSSAASPQ
-87 TDKLISV
+87 R
-94 ALPHYRHLATKEEK
+94 RHLATKEEAKRK
-108 KKNRKK
+108 KKKI
-114 LPLTKGEVEIRQKM
+114 PLIRGEVEIRQKM
-128 TVEELARAMGKDVDH
+128 TIEELARAMGKDIDH
-143 IYEALLYTDIDFDSL
+143 IYEALLYTDIDLNSL
-158 EPDSILYEDY
+158 EPDSILYEDH
-168 IKLIV
+168 IKMIV
-173 KKSGMKYKS
+173 QKSGMKYKS
-182 AKLKEEKEKENTDAV
+182 AKLKEEKERKNTDAV
-197 KRPPADPAVLTPRP
+197 KRQVGELPPADPAVLSPRP
-211 AVVTILGH
+211 PVVTILGH

-251 LVHLPSGEKITFLDT
+251 LVHMPSGEKITFLDT

-294 GVMEQT
+294 GVMQQT

-323 PEADPERVKK
+323 PGADPERVKK

-378 KADSTGLVEGTVI
+378 KADATGLVEGTVI
-391 ESRKDKGKGP
+391 ESRKDRGKGP
-401 VTTAIIQRGTL
+401 LTTAIIQRGTL

-427 RFMFDENGKAVDA
+427 RFLFDENGKAVEA
-440 ASPGIPV
+440 APPGIPV
-447 EIMGWKEV
+447 EIMGWKDV
-455 PSAGDEIIEVESE
+455 PSAGDEILEVESE
-468 QKAHQV
+468 QRAHEV
-474 VAWRNYVEQQEKMKR
+474 IDWRTYVEQQEKLKK
-489 DSEVIE
+489 DVEVIE

-501 RTEYEKK
+501 RMEYEQK

-526 ANKHLMCSKPK
+526 ASKHLMFQRP
-537 ERTEIDKNVLSVI
+537 TEKREMDENTLSVI

-560 AILNILDSYDA
+560 AILNILDSYDCE
-571 DSECKLDII
+571 DECKLDIV

-589 TDVSLAEA
+589 NDLSLAEA
-597 FNGVVYGFSVKANET
+597 FNGVIYGFSVKANES
-612 IKKLAAKKGI
+612 IKKLADKKGI
-622 KIKIHNIIYH
+622 KIKLHNIIYK
-632 LIEDVK
+632 LIDDLKE
-638 HELNSR
+638 ELNSR
-644 LPPSMVE
+644 LPPTVAE
-651 NTIGEASVL
+651 TTIGEASVL
-660 DTFSVTVGKS
+660 DTFSVTVGKN

-678 VHKGQLDKKMK
+678 VQKGLLDRKMK

-710 KADVQII
+710 KDDAQVI
-717 KTGMDCGLSLDKDI
+717 KAGMDCGLSLDKNLEFSI
-731 DFNVGDEIICYEEKE
+731 GDVIICYEETE
-746 VGQTTSWDPGF
+746 VQQKTSWDPGF